1 MHLFS
6 DVYVYLDFFVFVVHS
21 IGVSCPLKDNISAN
35 QFFRRAQRTPAGN
48 IEFPLTVYRQTFTC
62 EILLAYECLISVWQ
76 NLSKQFQPRS
86 VVLSRKSEF
95 NSILHWFLRTVH
107 YYHHSHEKCFGQRP
121 NDFHI
126 QAFFLL
132 LSASLDQDFSLHTM
146 HFQICIWSTSNSNR
160 SVVMYHL
167 NKTHKMYGFSLKWAT
182 QWKWLIS
189 FTWKPPYFI
198 LLVLFFLYSVMY
210 M

>member
-21 IGVSCPLKDNISAN
+21 IVVSCPLKDNISAN

-76 NLSKQFQPRS
+76 NLSKRFQPWS

-132 LSASLDQDFSLHTM
+132 LWIKISACIQCISKSAYEVQVTPTDQSW
-146 HFQICIWSTSNSNR
+146 CI
-160 SVVMYHL
+160 
-167 NKTHKMYGFSLKWAT
+167 
-182 QWKWLIS
+182 I
-189 FTWKPPYFI
+189 
-198 LLVLFFLYSVMY
+198 
-210 M
+210 